1 MRRDYMKWAM
11 LILAGCMLSACSSD
25 ENGVE
30 TPTAKTLTF
39 GVNIKEASAPSSR
52 SVEWEYEDS
61 YTKDKTLKLIW
72 DEQANEIELLHYK
85 ATDPASWG
93 ATSYT
98 GSLNVADGKKTVS
111 VTIDG
116 WTDNDG
122 IVAIYPRKDAYTVSE
137 GKISNLTMSSDFTQ
151 TGKDATH
158 LKDYMYMYGY
168 ATITDNNNVSV
179 SGSMTLSHI
188 PAVIRGLVINKSNAA
203 RIVKSVEIV
212 PETEFPALMNVTYTK
227 SASGFDIIPEIDN
240 STKLTSIKVTCDN
253 TSGTN
258 WNTLQATGATNNT
271 DRLMAYA
278 LCFPTATSQDYVF
291 KITATDADGSN
302 EVTYTS
308 NVVKKAKLTNLLSG
322 YYYTFE
328 LLLDDELT
336 ATIASVTPMPGWD
349 NETDL

>member
-1 MRRDYMKWAM
+1 MP
-11 LILAGCMLSACSSD
+11 ILAGCMLSACSSD
-25 ENGVE
+25 ENGLE

-52 SVEWEYEDS
+52 GVEWEYEDS

-72 DEQANEIELLHYK
+72 GEQANEIELLHYK
-85 ATDPASWG
+85 ATDPASWVT
-93 ATSYT
+93 APYT

-111 VTIDG
+111 VTIND
-116 WTDNDG
+116 WTENDG
-122 IVAIYPRKDAYTVSE
+122 VVAIYPRKDAYTVSE
-137 GKISNLTMSSDFTQ
+137 GKISNLTMPSDFTQ
-151 TGKDATH
+151 TGKKATH

-168 ATITDNNNVSV
+168 ATNMNTDNSV
-179 SGSMTLSHI
+179 GGSMTLSHI
-188 PAVIRGLVINKSNAA
+188 PAVIRGLVINKRNVA

-227 SASGFDIIPEIDN
+227 SASGFDIVPEIEN

-253 TSGTN
+253 ASGTN
-258 WNTLQATGATNNT
+258 WNTLQAIGATDNA

-278 LCFPTATSQDYVF
+278 LCFPTATSQNYIF

-308 NVVKKAKLTNLLSG
+308 NVVKKNKLTNLSSG

-336 ATIASVTPMPGWD
+336 ATITSIGLMPDWSD
-349 NETDL
+349 ETDL

>member
-1 MRRDYMKWAM
+1 MKRDYMKWAM
-11 LILAGCMLSACSSD
+11 PILVCCMLSACGND
-25 ENGVE
+25 ENGLE

-85 ATDPASWG
+85 ATSTFWG
-93 ATSYT
+93 ATPYT

-111 VTIDG
+111 VTIND
-116 WTDNDG
+116 WTENDG
-122 IVAIYPRKDAYTVSE
+122 IVAIYPRKDTYTVSE
-137 GKISNLTMSSDFTQ
+137 GKISKLTMPSDFTQ
-151 TGKDATH
+151 TGKTTTH

-168 ATITDNNNVSV
+168 ATNMNTDNSV

-212 PETEFPALMNVTYTK
+212 PETEFPASMNVTYTK
-227 SASGFDIIPEIDN
+227 SASGFDIVPEIEN

-253 TSGTN
+253 ASGTN
-258 WNTLQATGATNNT
+258 WNTLQATGATDNT

-291 KITATDADGSN
+291 KITATDVDGSN

-308 NVVKKAKLTNLLSG
+308 NVVKKAKLANLSSG

-336 ATIASVTPMPGWD
+336 VTLKEVTPMPGWD